1 MIEQGEHR
9 PYIKEDIMKIP
20 LHHSS
25 AISLAAMQ
33 NRKKVLLGFAACLFF
48 SGMLIAVFS
57 TGAVG
62 SPAHSAVST
71 PDHAMAQT
79 GPSDSQVGH
88 GFAHIVKTVRPAV
101 VNITASKAMG
111 AGFSDVPDVP
121 GLPDWFKYGP
131 QDKRG
136 MPPGSTPRQEPR
148 GMGMGSGVIVSPEGY
163 VVTNHHVVEG
173 AKTVTV
179 ALLDKREF
187 TGSIVGSDP
196 QTDLAVIKIQGDN
209 LPFIAWGDSSKL
221 EVGDYVLAIG
231 SPFGL
236 HSTVTQGIV
245 SAKGRGVGITQYE
258 DFIQTDAAIN
268 PGNSGGA
275 LVNMH
280 GELVGINT
288 AILSRTGGYQGVGL
302 AIPASIGHHVYTS
315 VVTTGKVTRGFLG
328 VGIQAVTP
336 DLAKSFHLERPH
348 GAIVTEVRE
357 ESPAGRAGLQRGDT
371 IIRYQEQPVAGPREL
386 QRAVTTTPVGTEVTI
401 TVMRD
406 GAEQALRTTIVE
418 HPMGQQVASAQ
429 QSDEESRLA
438 GLSVEDLTPRMAKQL
453 GVDGRVTG
461 VVVTGIRAGSQA
473 EKTGLVQGDVI
484 REVNHEPVQSSQDF
498 RQAVKALPNQETILL
513 FITRQ
518 GTPLFLTVKV

>member
-1 MIEQGEHR
+1 MKQAPYRSSSMSLTATQGKTKFL
-9 PYIKEDIMKIP
+9 IA
-20 LHHSS
+20 LTV
-25 AISLAAMQ
+25 SLF
-33 NRKKVLLGFAACLFF
+33 LT
-48 SGMLIAVFS
+48 GMLVAAFS

-62 SPAHSAVST
+62 SPAHSPVST
-71 PDHAMAQT
+71 PPDSMIQP
-79 GPSDSQVGH
+79 GSSDSRAVH
-88 GFAHIVKTVRPAV
+88 GFAHIVKAVRPAV
-101 VNITASKAMG
+101 VNITASKVMG
-111 AGFSDVPDVP
+111 TGFPDAP
-121 GLPDWFKYGP
+121 GLPDWFKHDP
-131 QDKRG
+131 RDKHSFG
-136 MPPGSTPRQEPR
+136 MPPVPNPWKEPR
-148 GMGMGSGVIVSPEGY
+148 GTGMGSGVIVSPEGY
-163 VVTNHHVVEG
+163 VVTNHHVVDG
-173 AKTVTV
+173 AQSVTV

-209 LPFIAWGDSSKL
+209 LPFISWGASSKL

-245 SAKGRGVGITQYE
+245 SAKGRGGMGITQYE

-302 AIPASIGHHVYTS
+302 AIPASIGRHVYTS
-315 VVTTGKVTRGFLG
+315 LVTTGKVTRGFLG

-336 DLAKSFHLERPH
+336 DLAKSFHLDRPD

-357 ESPAGRAGLQRGDT
+357 QSPADRAGLRRGDT
-371 IIRYQEQPVAGPREL
+371 IIRYEDQSIAGPREL

-401 TVMRD
+401 TVMRE
-406 GAEQALRTTIVE
+406 GAEQSFRTTVVE

-429 QSDEESRLA
+429 PSDTESRLA
-438 GLSVEDLTPRMAKQL
+438 GLTVEDLTPRLAKQF
-453 GVDGRVTG
+453 GVDNRVTG

-473 EKTGLVQGDVI
+473 EKAGLVQGDVI
-484 REVNHEPVQSSQDF
+484 REINHEPVQSSQDF
-498 RQAVKALPNQETILL
+498 RQAVKVLPNEQPILL
-513 FITRQ
+513 FINRQ

>member
-1 MIEQGEHR
+1 
-9 PYIKEDIMKIP
+9 MKHP
-20 LHHSS
+20 LSHSS
-25 AISLAAMQ
+25 STSLIEMQ
-33 NRKKVLLGFAACLFF
+33 GKNHFLIALTVSLLFM
-48 SGMLIAVFS
+48 GMLVAAFS

-62 SPAHSAVST
+62 APAPST
-71 PDHAMAQT
+71 VAAPTPSMTHPASGSGT
-79 GPSDSQVGH
+79 GR
-88 GFAHIVKTVRPAV
+88 GFAHVVKAVRPAV
-101 VNITASKAMG
+101 VNITVSTVMDT
-111 AGFSDVPDVP
+111 GFPEAPDAP
-121 GLPDWFKYGP
+121 GLPDWFKFGP
-131 QDKRG
+131 QNNHSFG
-136 MPPGSTPRQEPR
+136 MPPAPNPREPLR
-148 GMGMGSGVIVSPEGY
+148 PKGMGSGVIVSPEGY
-163 VVTNHHVVEG
+163 VVTNHHVVDG

-209 LPFIAWGDSSKL
+209 LPFIAWGDSSTL

-302 AIPASIGHHVYTS
+302 AIPASIGQHVYAS
-315 VVTTGKVTRGFLG
+315 LMSTGKVTRGFLG

-336 DLAKSFHLERPH
+336 DLAKSFRLDRPD
-348 GAIVTEVRE
+348 GAIVTEVRDA
-357 ESPAGRAGLQRGDT
+357 SPADQAGLRRGDT
-371 IIRYQEQPVAGPREL
+371 IIRYQDQPIADPRAL
-386 QRAVTTTPVGTEVTI
+386 QRAVTMTPVGTEVTI

-406 GAEQALRTTIVE
+406 GVEQVLRTSIVE
-418 HPMGQQVASAQ
+418 HPMGQRVASAQ
-429 QSDEESRLA
+429 PAGTESRLA
-438 GLSVEDLTPRMAKQL
+438 GLTVEDLTPRMAKQL
-453 GVDGRVTG
+453 GIDGHVAG
-461 VVVTGIRAGSQA
+461 VVVTGIRAGSRAEQA
-473 EKTGLVQGDVI
+473 GLVQGDVI
-484 REVNHEPVQSSQDF
+484 RELNHAPVESSEDF
-498 RQAVKALPNQETILL
+498 RRTMNALPKEQPILL

>member
-1 MIEQGEHR
+1 MKQSLYRSSSTSLTGTQGR
-9 PYIKEDIMKIP
+9 KNFLIA
-20 LHHSS
+20 LTV
-25 AISLAAMQ
+25 SL
-33 NRKKVLLGFAACLFF
+33 LFT
-48 SGMLIAVFS
+48 GMLVAAFS

-62 SPAHSAVST
+62 SPAPSAVPAPAPT
-71 PDHAMAQT
+71 MTQG
-79 GPSDSQVGH
+79 GPSDTGVGR
-88 GFAHIVKTVRPAV
+88 GFAHIVKAVRPAV
-101 VNITASKAMG
+101 VNITASRVMG
-111 AGFSDVPDVP
+111 TGFSDAP
-121 GLPDWFKYGP
+121 GVPDWFKFGP
-131 QDKRG
+131 QDKHSFG
-136 MPPGSTPRQEPR
+136 MPHVPNPGQGPRE
-148 GMGMGSGVIVSPEGY
+148 MGTGSGVIVSPEGY
-163 VVTNHHVVEG
+163 VVTNHHVVDG

-236 HSTVTQGIV
+236 RSTVTQGIV

-288 AILSRTGGYQGVGL
+288 AILSRSGGYQGVGL
-302 AIPASIGHHVYTS
+302 AIPASIGQHVYAS
-315 VVTTGKVTRGFLG
+315 LVSTGKVTRGFLG

-336 DLAKSFHLERPH
+336 ELAKSFHLDRPA
-348 GAIVTEVRE
+348 GAIVTEVRDA
-357 ESPAGRAGLQRGDT
+357 SPADQAGLRRGDT
-371 IIRYQEQPVAGPREL
+371 IIGYQDQPIAGPREL

-418 HPMGQQVASAQ
+418 HPMGQQIAASQ
-429 QSDEESRLA
+429 QPDTESRLA
-438 GLSVEDLTPRMAKQL
+438 GLTVEDLTPRTAKRL
-453 GVDGRVTG
+453 GIDGHVAG
-461 VVVTGIRAGSQA
+461 VVVTDIRAGSQA
-473 EKTGLVQGDVI
+473 EQAGLVQGDVI
-484 REVNHEPVQSSQDF
+484 REINHTPVESSQDF
-498 RQAVKALPNQETILL
+498 RQAVNALPKEQTILL
-513 FITRQ
+513 FINRQ

>member
-1 MIEQGEHR
+1 MKQSLYRSSSTSFTGTQGR
-9 PYIKEDIMKIP
+9 KNFLIA
-20 LHHSS
+20 LTV
-25 AISLAAMQ
+25 SL
-33 NRKKVLLGFAACLFF
+33 VFT
-48 SGMLIAVFS
+48 GMLVAAFS

-62 SPAHSAVST
+62 SPAPSAVPAPAPSMT
-71 PDHAMAQT
+71 QA
-79 GPSDSQVGH
+79 GPSDTEVGH
-88 GFAHIVKTVRPAV
+88 GFAHLVKAVRPAV
-101 VNITASKAMG
+101 VNITASKVMG
-111 AGFSDVPDVP
+111 TGFPEMP
-121 GLPDWFKYGP
+121 GLPDWFKHGP
-131 QDKRG
+131 QDKPFFR
-136 MPPGSTPRQEPR
+136 MPPIPNPGPEPR

-179 ALLDKREF
+179 ALIDKREF

-209 LPFIAWGDSSKL
+209 LPFIPWGDSSKL

-245 SAKGRGVGITQYE
+245 SAKGRGGMGITQYE

-275 LVNMH
+275 LINMH

-302 AIPASIGHHVYTS
+302 AIPASIGQHVYTS
-315 VVTTGKVTRGFLG
+315 LVKTGNVTRGFLG

-336 DLAKSFHLERPH
+336 ALAKSFHLDRPD
-348 GAIVTEVRE
+348 GAIVTEVRD
-357 ESPAGRAGLQRGDT
+357 ESPAARAGLRRGDT
-371 IIRYQEQPVAGPREL
+371 IIRYQEQPVTGPREL

-406 GAEQALRTTIVE
+406 GTEQTLHTTIVE
-418 HPMGQQVASAQ
+418 HPKGQQVAASQ
-429 QSDEESRLA
+429 QTDAESRLA
-438 GLSVEDLTPRMAKQL
+438 GLTVEDLTPRTAKRL
-453 GVDGRVTG
+453 GIDGHVAG
-461 VVVTGIRAGSQA
+461 VVVTDIRAGSQA
-473 EKTGLVQGDVI
+473 EQAGLVQGDVI
-484 REVNHEPVQSSQDF
+484 REINHTPVKSSQDF
-498 RQAVKALPNQETILL
+498 RQAVNALPKEQMILL
-513 FITRQ
+513 FINRQ
-518 GTPLFLTVKV
+518 GTSLFLTVKV

>member
-1 MIEQGEHR
+1 MKHLLHR
-9 PYIKEDIMKIP
+9 PSP
-20 LHHSS
+20 
-25 AISLAAMQ
+25 ISLTAMP
-33 NRKKVLLGFAACLFF
+33 NKTKVLLGLVVCLFF
-48 SGMLIAVFS
+48 SGMLITAFS

-62 SPAHSAVST
+62 SPAHSTKST
-71 PDHAMAQT
+71 PPHSMAQHAQAEH
-79 GPSDSQVGH
+79 S
-88 GFAHIVKTVRPAV
+88 FAHIVKAVRPAV
-101 VNITASKAMG
+101 VNITASRVMST
-111 AGFSDVPDVP
+111 GFSDVP
-121 GLPDWFKYGP
+121 GLPDWFKPGP
-131 QDKRG
+131 QNQHFFG
-136 MPPGSTPRQEPR
+136 MPPDPNPRQEPH
-148 GMGMGSGVIVSPEGY
+148 GMSTGSGVIVSPEGY

-196 QTDLAVIKIQGDN
+196 QTDLAVIQIHGDT
-209 LPFIAWGDSSKL
+209 LPFIPWGDSSKL
-221 EVGDYVLAIG
+221 DVGDYVLAIG

-245 SAKGRGVGITQYE
+245 SAKGRAVGITQYE

-275 LVNMH
+275 LVNMR

-302 AIPASIGHHVYTS
+302 AIPASIGQHVYTS
-315 VVTTGKVTRGFLG
+315 LVTTGQVTRGFLG

-336 DLAKSFHLERPH
+336 ELAKSFHLDRPD
-348 GAIVTEVRE
+348 GGIVTEIRE
-357 ESPAGRAGLQRGDT
+357 QSPADRAGLRRGDT
-371 IIRYQEQPVAGPREL
+371 IIRYQKQPVAGPRDL
-386 QRAVTTTPVGTEVTI
+386 QRAVTTTPVGTEVTMTI
-401 TVMRD
+401 VRD
-406 GAEQALRTTIVE
+406 GAEQSLHTTIVA

-429 QSDEESRLA
+429 QLDTETRLA
-438 GLSVEDLTPRMAKQL
+438 GLTVEDLTPRMTKQL

-473 EKTGLVQGDVI
+473 EKAGLVQGDVI

-498 RQAVKALPNQETILL
+498 RQAVKALPNEQPILL
-513 FITRQ
+513 FINRQ

>member
-1 MIEQGEHR
+1 MKHLLHR
-9 PYIKEDIMKIP
+9 
-20 LHHSS
+20 SS
-25 AISLAAMQ
+25 AISLTAMP
-33 NRKKVLLGFAACLFF
+33 NRTKVLFGITMGLILSGIFVAA
-48 SGMLIAVFS
+48 FS
-57 TGAVG
+57 TGAGG
-62 SPAHSAVST
+62 SPPPSAVST
-71 PDHAMAQT
+71 PSHAMAQP
-79 GPSDSQVGH
+79 GPVDSGVGR
-88 GFAHIVKTVRPAV
+88 GFAHIVKAVRPAV
-101 VNITASKAMG
+101 VNITVSKVMG
-111 AGFSDVPDVP
+111 TGLSDVPDGSAP
-121 GLPDWFKYGP
+121 PDWFKFGPRDKHSYGT
-131 QDKRG
+131 
-136 MPPGSTPRQEPR
+136 PPVPNPWQEPR
-148 GMGMGSGVIVSPEGY
+148 GKGMGSGVIVSPEGY
-163 VVTNHHVVEG
+163 VVTNHHVVDG

-209 LPFIAWGDSSKL
+209 LPFIAWGNSSKL

-236 HSTVTQGIV
+236 RSTVTQGIV

-302 AIPASIGHHVYTS
+302 AIPASIGQHVYAS
-315 VVTTGKVTRGFLG
+315 LVSTGKVTRGFLG

-336 DLAKSFHLERPH
+336 ELAKSFHLARPD
-348 GAIVTEVRE
+348 GAIVTEVRDA
-357 ESPAGRAGLQRGDT
+357 SPADQAGLRRGDT
-371 IIRYQEQPVAGPREL
+371 IIRYQDQPIAGPREL

-406 GAEQALRTTIVE
+406 GVEQALRTSIVE
-418 HPMGQQVASAQ
+418 HPMGQQVAAAQ
-429 QSDEESRLA
+429 QPDAESRLA
-438 GLSVEDLTPRMAKQL
+438 GLTVEDLTPRMAKRL
-453 GVDGRVTG
+453 GIDGHVAG
-461 VVVTGIRAGSQA
+461 VVVTDIRAGSQA
-473 EKTGLVQGDVI
+473 EQAGLVQGDVI
-484 REVNHEPVQSSQDF
+484 REINRTPVESSQDF
-498 RQAVKALPNQETILL
+498 RQAVNALPKEQTILL
-513 FITRQ
+513 FINRQ

>member
-1 MIEQGEHR
+1 MKQSLNRSSSTSLTETQG
-9 PYIKEDIMKIP
+9 
-20 LHHSS
+20 
-25 AISLAAMQ
+25 
-33 NRKKVLLGFAACLFF
+33 RKNF
-48 SGMLIAVFS
+48 LIAVTVSLLFTGMLVAAFS

-62 SPAHSAVST
+62 SPAPSAVPT
-71 PDHAMAQT
+71 PAHSMTKAV
-79 GPSDSQVGH
+79 PSEFEIGR
-88 GFAHIVKTVRPAV
+88 GFAHVVKAVRPAV
-101 VNITASKAMG
+101 VNITVSKVMG
-111 AGFSDVPDVP
+111 TGLSDVPDVP
-121 GLPDWFKYGP
+121 GVPDWFKFGPRDKHSYGT
-131 QDKRG
+131 
-136 MPPGSTPRQEPR
+136 PPFSNPWQEPR
-148 GMGMGSGVIVSPEGY
+148 GKGMGSGVIVSPEGY
-163 VVTNHHVVEG
+163 VVTNHHVVDG

-236 HSTVTQGIV
+236 RSTVTQGIV

-288 AILSRTGGYQGVGL
+288 AILSRSGGYQGVGL
-302 AIPASIGHHVYTS
+302 AIPASIGQHVYAS
-315 VVTTGKVTRGFLG
+315 LVSTGKVTRGFLG

-336 DLAKSFHLERPH
+336 ELAKSFHLDRPD
-348 GAIVTEVRE
+348 GAIVTEVRDA
-357 ESPAGRAGLQRGDT
+357 SPADRAGLRRGDT
-371 IIRYQEQPVAGPREL
+371 IIRYQDQPIAGPREL

-406 GAEQALRTTIVE
+406 GAEQALRTSIVE
-418 HPMGQQVASAQ
+418 HPMGQRVASAQ
-429 QSDEESRLA
+429 DPDAESRLA
-438 GLSVEDLTPRMAKQL
+438 GLTVEDLTPRMAKRL
-453 GVDGRVTG
+453 GIDGHVAG
-461 VVVTGIRAGSQA
+461 VVVTDIRAGSQA
-473 EKTGLVQGDVI
+473 EQAGLVQGDVI
-484 REVNHEPVQSSQDF
+484 REINRTPVESSQDF
-498 RQAVKALPNQETILL
+498 RQAVKTLSKEQTILL
-513 FITRQ
+513 FINRQ